1 MVDPTD
7 WRSPVKPRHA
17 SACLLVLAAV
27 AVPVA
32 GCGSSSGSHAAKS
45 GGSPSQPKSQ
55 STGGGS
61 GSVSISNFKFTPAS
75 LTVSGTRIAVA
86 NRDSTAHTVT
96 ADDGHS
102 FDTGNVDP
110 GSSATVTVQ
119 KPGTY
124 KYHCSIHPFM
134 HGTFVVK

>member
-17 SACLLVLAAV
+17 SASLLVLAAV
-27 AVPVA
+27 AVPIA

-45 GGSPSQPKSQ
+45 
-55 STGGGS
+55 GGS

-86 NRDSTAHTVT
+86 NHDSTAHTVT

-110 GSSATVTVQ
+110 GASATVTVA